1 MYFAIGEN
9 TAHKYFESDELQA
22 IYRFLQQRFPYRKE
36 GNLFPEPIH
45 IRNDHHN
52 NISPEMQKKLQFI
65 DDAESGKFYGM
76 PDERPSRATK
86 LGILK
91 EVDINDPTIKC
102 VALVYDIKNEG
113 YYLSVA
119 ECAKANGMSASKVS
133 SRKDLF
139 KIWRVVEK
147 YKHKKMIGTK
157 NEIKA
162 KYVLSEGQFER
173 RLENGS
179 ITLLEKVLEER

>member
-9 TAHKYFESDELQA
+9 TAHVYCQEEKIESV
-22 IYRFLQQRFPYRKE
+22 YRFLQKRFPYRKS

-52 NISPEMQKKLQFI
+52 NISLEVQEKLQFI
-65 DDAESGKFYGM
+65 DDAESGKLYGM

-86 LGILK
+86 LGMLK
-91 EVDINDPTIKC
+91 EVDINDPNIKC

-162 KYVLSEGQFER
+162 KYVLSEGQFNR